1 MQSAQVTRNDVV
13 VVDENRLRIPKER
26 IPGMRVDGLVFMK
39 SDQLENLVKDRVLNQ
54 VANVAHLPG
63 ILGASIA
70 MPDIHYGYGFPIGG
84 VAATDIEEGVV
95 SPGGVGYDINCGVR
109 LLATGLGFDDVKDKV
124 RPLVDR
130 LFELVP
136 AGVGKRGAG
145 VTKDE
150 LREVAEKGAPWLL
163 SRGLVTEADL
173 ARMEGRGR
181 LEGADPS
188 AVSDF
193 AFQRGAG
200 QVGTLGAGNHFLE
213 FQVAEEVF
221 EPETARTFGL
231 TVERELCVM
240 IHTGSRG
247 FGHQICDDYLALM
260 EACVAKYGIELPDRQ
275 LACAPTP
282 SEEAQRYLKAM
293 ACGANFAWTNRS
305 VITAR
310 VRDAFSSVFG
320 SEEAGRAVRL
330 IWDVSHNIAKE
341 ETHRFDGEQRR
352 VMVHRKGATRAFG
365 PHSADLPDDLAAVGQ
380 PVLIPGD
387 MGRASYLLVGTDRAM
402 HETFGSTCHG
412 AGRIRSRTSA
422 AREFDPREVVRE
434 LGERGIYV
442 RGQSQRVIAEEA
454 PLAYK
459 DVSMVVDVMAS
470 VGVSRKVVRLRPVG
484 VMKG

>member
-1 MQSAQVTRNDVV
+1 MEGSQVTRSDVV
-13 VVDENRLRIPKER
+13 VVDDYRLRIPKER
-26 IPGMRVDGLVFMK
+26 IKGMRVDGLVFMK
-39 SDQLENLVKDRVLNQ
+39 SDQVDNLVADRVLNQ

-84 VAATDIEEGVV
+84 VAATDIEAGVV

-109 LLATGLGFDDVKDKV
+109 LLTTGLCYDDVKDKV

-136 AGVGKRGAG
+136 SGVGRRGVG
-145 VTKDE
+145 VTKEE
-150 LREVAEKGAPWLL
+150 LHEVAEKGAPWLL
-163 SRGLVTEADL
+163 SRGLVTPHDL
-173 ARMEGRGR
+173 SRTESRGK
-181 LEGADPS
+181 LEGADPNE
-188 AVSDF
+188 VSDS
-193 AFQRGAG
+193 AFSRGAG

-221 EPETARTFGL
+221 EPKTAHAFGL

-247 FGHQICDDYLALM
+247 FGHQICDDYLQVM
-260 EACVAKYGIELPDRQ
+260 EACVAKYRIELPDRQ

-305 VITAR
+305 VITSR
-310 VRDAFSSVFG
+310 VRQAFSEIFG
-320 SEEAGRAVRL
+320 EAQAGQAVRL
-330 IWDVSHNIAKE
+330 VWDVSHNIAKP
-341 ETHRFDGEQRR
+341 ETHTIGGERR
-352 VMVHRKGATRAFG
+352 KVMVHRKGATRAFG
-365 PHSADLPDDLAAVGQ
+365 PQSQDLPEDLAAVGQ

-402 HETFGSTCHG
+402 QETFGSTCHG
-412 AGRIRSRTSA
+412 AGRNRSRTAA
-422 AREFDPREVVRE
+422 AREFDPKEVVRE
-434 LGERGIYV
+434 LGARGIYV
-442 RGQSQRVIAEEA
+442 KGQSQRVISEEA

-459 DVSMVVDVMAS
+459 DVTMVVDVMAS
-470 VGVSRKVVRLRPVG
+470 VGVSRKVVKFRPVG

>member
-1 MQSAQVTRNDVV
+1 VQSAEITRDDVV
-13 VVDENRLRIPKER
+13 VEDENRLRIPKAR
-26 IPGMRVDGLVFMK
+26 VPGMRVDGLVFMK
-39 SDQLENLVKDRVLNQ
+39 SDQLESLVKDRVLNQ

-84 VAATDIEEGVV
+84 VAATDIETGVL

-109 LLATGLGFDDVKDKV
+109 LLSTGLAYDDVKDKV
-124 RPLVDR
+124 RPLVDA

-136 AGVGKRGAG
+136 AGVGRRGEG

-150 LREVAEKGAPWLL
+150 LREVAVKGAAWLKGRGQVTDADL
-163 SRGLVTEADL
+163 SR
-173 ARMEGRGR
+173 MESRGT
-181 LEGADPS
+181 LPGADPE
-188 AVSDF
+188 AVSASAF
-193 AFQRGAG
+193 ARGAG

-221 EPETARTFGL
+221 EPDTARAFGI

-247 FGHQICDDYLALM
+247 FGHQICDDYLAVM
-260 EACVAKYGIELPDRQ
+260 EAALRKYNIDLPDRQ
-275 LACAPTP
+275 LACAPTA
-282 SEEAQRYLKAM
+282 SDEAQRYLQAM

-310 VRDAFSSVFG
+310 VRQAFSRVFDND
-320 SEEAGRAVRL
+320 EAGRRVKL
-330 IWDVSHNIAKE
+330 LWDVSHNIAKE
-341 ETHRFDGEQRR
+341 ETHEFDGERRR

-365 PHSADLPDDLAAVGQ
+365 PHSADLPDDLSAVGQ

-387 MGRASYLLVGTDRAM
+387 MGRASYVLVGTDRAM
-402 HETFGSTCHG
+402 SETFGSTCHG

-422 AREFDPREVVRE
+422 AREFNARDIVRD
-434 LGERGIYV
+434 LGARGVYI
-442 RGQSQRVIAEEA
+442 RAQSERVIAEEA

-470 VGVSRKVVRLRPVG
+470 VGVSRKVVRMRPVG

>member
-1 MQSAQVTRNDVV
+1 VPPSDITKDQVV
-13 VVDENRLRIPKER
+13 VVDENRLRIPKDGV
-26 IPGMRVDGLVFMK
+26 PGMRVDGLIFVK
-39 SDQLENLVKDRVLNQ
+39 SNQLDSLVRERVLTQ

-84 VAATDIEEGVV
+84 VAATDLNDGVI

-109 LLATGLGFDDVKDKV
+109 LLSTGICYDEVKDKV
-124 RPLVDR
+124 RPLVDT
-130 LFELVP
+130 LFGLVP
-136 AGVGKRGAG
+136 AGVGGRGAG
-145 VTKDE
+145 VSRDE
-150 LREVAEKGAPWLL
+150 LREIAVKGAAWLKGK
-163 SRGLVTEADL
+163 GLVTDGDL
-173 ARMEGRGR
+173 LRMESRGTFPGG
-181 LEGADPS
+181 EPE
-188 AVSDF
+188 AVSDQAF
-193 AFQRGAG
+193 ARGAG
-200 QVGTLGAGNHFLE
+200 QIGTLGAGNHFLE

-221 EPETARTFGL
+221 ERETARAFGL

-247 FGHQICDDYLALM
+247 FGHQICDDYLSLM
-260 EACVAKYGIELPDRQ
+260 EEAVRKYHIDLPDRQ
-275 LACAPTP
+275 LACAPTQ
-282 SEEAQRYLKAM
+282 SEEAQSYLKAM

-310 VRDAFSSVFG
+310 VRDAFTKVFG
-320 SEEAGRAVRL
+320 DEEAGKRVRL
-330 IWDVSHNIAKE
+330 VWDVSHNMAKP
-341 ETHRFDGEQRR
+341 ETHRFGGEDRK

-365 PHSADLPDDLAAVGQ
+365 PHSADLPDDLAAIGQ

-402 HETFGSTCHG
+402 AETFGSTCHG
-412 AGRIRSRTSA
+412 AGRIRSRTAA
-422 AREFDPREVVRE
+422 AREFNAPDVVKD
-434 LGERGIYV
+434 LAARGIYV
-442 RGQSQRVIAEEA
+442 RGASSRVIAEEA

-470 VGVSRKVVRLRPVG
+470 VGVSRKVVRMKPVG